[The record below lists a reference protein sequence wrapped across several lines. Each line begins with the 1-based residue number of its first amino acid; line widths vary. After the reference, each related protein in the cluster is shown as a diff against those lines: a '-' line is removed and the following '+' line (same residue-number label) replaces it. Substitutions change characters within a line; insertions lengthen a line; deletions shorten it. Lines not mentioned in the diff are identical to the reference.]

1 MYMMFELIP
10 VDFASDVSVE
20 NAAHAI
26 VRDTVFDGDVAD
38 CAVDERSQ
46 KKIGEGFGAILDQRR
61 TTRSARSSSGDRR
74 NPGSDTVSSQIE
86 INIFLANQQIWIRKS
101 FRL

>member
-1 MYMMFELIP
+1 MFELIP

-20 NAAHAI
+20 NAAHTI

-46 KKIGEGFGAILDQRR
+46 KKIGEGFGAFCISVVPLAALGRR
-61 TTRSARSSSGDRR
+61 RATTDAERGGERDRLVLR
-74 NPGSDTVSSQIE
+74 
-86 INIFLANQQIWIRKS
+86 
-101 FRL
+101 